1 MSEMERNNKGRDE
14 RRGGSS
20 GKDRAREN
28 EMMFKR
34 ADVDRDGKVTRQE
47 FNNMM
52 NGMPGKEA

>member
-1 MSEMERNNKGRDE
+1 
-14 RRGGSS
+14 
-20 GKDRAREN
+20 
-28 EMMFKR
+28 MMFKR